1 MQARQTLVRGVEE
14 TGHEKKSGHDLAKR
28 LYLLDRVHW
37 KRVSRAVLRTP
48 SSPTTD
54 PIVSGIADVDLATT
68 KVEVVNEEDDALRLK
83 PRYVQGTPVAFRYYG
98 VLCYC
103 ESSKLSKGQFWSLL
117 CLSLIVAK
125 FYEIVE

>member
-1 MQARQTLVRGVEE
+1 MCRLGKLWSEE
-14 TGHEKKSGHDLAKR
+14 WRKLGHEKKSGHDLAKR

-54 PIVSGIADVDLATT
+54 PIVSGVADVDLATT

-83 PRYVQGTPVAFRYYG
+83 PRYVQGTPT
-98 VLCYC
+98 
-103 ESSKLSKGQFWSLL
+103 
-117 CLSLIVAK
+117 
-125 FYEIVE
+125 